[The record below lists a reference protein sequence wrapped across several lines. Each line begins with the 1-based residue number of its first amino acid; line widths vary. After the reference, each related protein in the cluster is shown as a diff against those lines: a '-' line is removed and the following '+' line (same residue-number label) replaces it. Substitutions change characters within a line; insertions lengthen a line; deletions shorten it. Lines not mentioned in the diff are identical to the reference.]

1 MDKMK
6 KKAWALAMA
15 AMVATTLAKAE
26 EQAPAS
32 PDIKATATVPPGLDL
47 AADKNKTVYV
57 EFLGSKRLTDEV
69 RAAMR
74 SAGFSLADSKD
85 AAEVRYE
92 LDGGFQA
99 LRPGTGRTAEVRAGD
114 YAEDPKSLKT
124 KTGRGASV
132 MVSFNPLVM
141 LFGTIFSN
149 VGDRAGTRDAVNES
163 TTGDPDG
170 KCLAKCEVWIYKQRA
185 VVNLARSAGGEILRA
200 SASTSVDSTALAAA
214 ALLEGAGAELARA
227 TGVAAFGVKP

>member
-1 MDKMK
+1 MEKMK
-6 KKAWALAMA
+6 KKAWALALA
-15 AMVATTLAKAE
+15 AIVATTVARAE
-26 EQAPAS
+26 DQAPEL
-32 PDIKATATVPPGLDL
+32 KATATVPAGLDV

-57 EFLGSKRLTDEV
+57 EFLGSKRLTEEV
-69 RAAMR
+69 RSAMR
-74 SAGFSLADSKD
+74 AAGFSIVGAKE
-85 AAEVRYE
+85 AAEVYYE
-92 LDGGFQA
+92 LDGAFQA

-149 VGDRAGTRDAVNES
+149 VGDRAGARDAVNES

-170 KCLAKCEVWIYKQRA
+170 KCLAKCDGWVYRQRA

-200 SASTSVDSTALAAA
+200 SASTAMDGKALAAA

>member
-1 MDKMK
+1 MAKMM
-6 KKAWALAMA
+6 KKAWALALA
-15 AMVATTLAKAE
+15 SVVATTLANAE
-26 EQAPAS
+26 EQAPAEL
-32 PDIKATATVPPGLDL
+32 DIKATATVPPGLDL
-47 AADKNKTVYV
+47 AADKAKKVYV
-57 EFLGSKRLTDEV
+57 EFLGSKRLTDDV

-74 SAGFSLADSKD
+74 TAGFSLADSKD

-92 LDGGFQA
+92 LDGAFQA

-132 MVSFNPLVM
+132 MVSFNPLAM

-149 VGDRAGTRDAVNES
+149 VGDRTGARDAVNEG

-170 KCLAKCEVWIYKQRA
+170 KCLAKCEGWIYKQRA
-185 VVNLARSAGGEILRA
+185 VVNLARTAGLDIQQV
-200 SASTSVDSTALAAA
+200 SVTTSMEGA
-214 ALLEGAGAELARA
+214 ALSAATLLGAAGTELARA

>member
-6 KKAWALAMA
+6 KKACAIALA

-26 EQAPAS
+26 DQAPA
-32 PDIKATATVPPGLDL
+32 PADIKATVTVPPGMDL
-47 AADKNKTVYV
+47 ASDKSRLVYV
-57 EFLGSKRLTDEV
+57 EFLGSRRLTDEV
-69 RAAMR
+69 R
-74 SAGFSLADSKD
+74 SALRESGFSLADSKE
-85 AAEVRYE
+85 AADVRYE
-92 LDGGFQA
+92 LDGAFQA

-114 YAEDPKSLKT
+114 YAEDPKTLKT

-132 MVSFNPLVM
+132 MASFNPLVM

-149 VGDRAGTRDAVNES
+149 VGDRAGARDAVNES

-170 KCLAKCEVWIYKQRA
+170 KCLAKCEGWIYKQRA
-185 VVNLARSAGGEILRA
+185 VVSLARAAGGELLRA
-200 SASTSVDSTALAAA
+200 SASTATDSAGLAAA
-214 ALLEGAGAELARA
+214 ELFKAAGAELAQA